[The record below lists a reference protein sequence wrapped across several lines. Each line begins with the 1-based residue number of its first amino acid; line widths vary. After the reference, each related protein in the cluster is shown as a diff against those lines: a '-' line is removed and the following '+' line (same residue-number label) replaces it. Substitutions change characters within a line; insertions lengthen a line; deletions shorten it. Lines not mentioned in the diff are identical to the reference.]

1 MSNATPPYRFL
12 IDRSSARASELFPS
26 RRVRSLEDVGL
37 PENASDAAIV
47 EKAWEQE
54 CIIVTA
60 NGKDF
65 LLAIERFQKKEMQ
78 NDCHDLFGLVILP
91 NAYEAQ
97 RRVIR
102 GVPGKLRLGR
112 DSISWRDVWKNNL
125 CVRLKKVG
133 VPDVRPLARCRYCK
147 AEDSERPMREKV

>member
-1 MSNATPPYRFL
+1 MSNVAPPYRFL
-12 IDRSSARASELFPS
+12 IDRSSARARELLPS

-37 PENASDAAIV
+37 PENASDEAIV
-47 EKAWEQE
+47 AKAWEQE

-65 LLAIERFQKKEMQ
+65 LLAIDRFQKKEMQ

-102 GVPGKLRLGR
+102 GVEGRLRLGR
-112 DSISWRDVWKNNL
+112 ENISWRDVWKNNL
-125 CVRLKKVG
+125 CVRVKKAGLPEVS
-133 VPDVRPLARCRYCK
+133 PLARCRYCK
-147 AEDSERPMREKV
+147 AEDSARPMREKV

>member
-1 MSNATPPYRFL
+1 MSNITPPYRFL
-12 IDRSSARASELFPS
+12 IDRSSAKASELFPS
-26 RRVRSLEDVGL
+26 HRVRSLEDVGL
-37 PENASDAAIV
+37 PENASDASIV

-65 LLAIERFQKKEMQ
+65 LLAIERFQKKQMQ

-102 GVPGKLRLGR
+102 QVQGKLRLGR
-112 DSISWRDVWKNNL
+112 ENISWRDVWQNNL

-133 VPDVRPLARCRYCK
+133 LPDVSPLARCRYCK
-147 AEDSERPMREKV
+147 AEDSERPMRETV